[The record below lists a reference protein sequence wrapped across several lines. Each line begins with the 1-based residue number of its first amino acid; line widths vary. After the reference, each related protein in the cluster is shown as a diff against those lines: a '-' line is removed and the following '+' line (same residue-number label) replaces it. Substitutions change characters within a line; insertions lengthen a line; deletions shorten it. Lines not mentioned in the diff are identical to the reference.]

1 VSAAAAAAADQP
13 DVSPEVSAMSIGEV
27 LARLRE
33 DFPDITI
40 SKLRFLEAE
49 GLVEPKRTSAGYR
62 KYTAGD
68 VARLGF
74 VLAAQR
80 DRFLPLRVI
89 RDQLAAF
96 DRGESVDYDT
106 STRRGDLSA
115 VGRSAV
121 DDDFEAGKTL
131 LAESMTGPMRREEVL
146 AQTGLT
152 DAELRELEDAGLIR
166 SRSPGWYAEDAF
178 IIAVAAARLAQHGIG
193 VRHLRAYRTTA
204 DREVGLFAALV
215 TPLAK
220 SASASARSRAV
231 ETIRELTALS
241 QQLHAALVREGL
253 RDTLGL

>member
-1 VSAAAAAAADQP
+1 
-13 DVSPEVSAMSIGEV
+13 MSIGEV
-27 LARLRE
+27 LARLRA

-68 VARLGF
+68 VDRLGF

-115 VGRSAV
+115 VGLSAIGSAV
-121 DDDFEAGKTL
+121 DDDFTAGKTL
-131 LAESMTGPMRREEVL
+131 LAGSMTGPMRREEVL
-146 AQTGLT
+146 VQTGLS

-215 TPLAK
+215 TPLAR
-220 SASASARSRAV
+220 SASASARSRAA